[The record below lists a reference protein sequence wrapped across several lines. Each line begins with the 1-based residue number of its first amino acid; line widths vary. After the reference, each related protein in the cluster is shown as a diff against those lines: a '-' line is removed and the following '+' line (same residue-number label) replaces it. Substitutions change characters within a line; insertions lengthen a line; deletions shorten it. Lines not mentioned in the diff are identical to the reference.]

1 MKTEDPRMRFVYL
14 FGNPCHRGGQ
24 ARNDSLLTGSHH
36 RKALP
41 KIFPNFIS
49 ETVQELSN
57 SFAKPFTR
65 ALDGGP
71 CSYCRIMFVL
81 LLG

>member
-14 FGNPCHRGGQ
+14 FGNPCHRVGQ

-41 KIFPNFIS
+41 KMFPNFIS
-49 ETVQELSN
+49 
-57 SFAKPFTR
+57 
-65 ALDGGP
+65 
-71 CSYCRIMFVL
+71 
-81 LLG
+81 